1 MGSVKVSL
9 RRLFVGVGTVAAMTG
24 MAVLVA
30 PSVSA
35 TPAGGGIPLS
45 PKAPQFCQVG
55 SSSGADSFEEPT
67 APAHGFSTLSAGA
80 AIGPWTVTQNNVDL
94 MGADSWQAADG
105 DQSVDLSGSIAPIRG
120 AVARTFPT
128 DGLPLP
134 LFTYVVTFCLAGN
147 PDSGPAVKTGQVLLN
162 GTPVKDFSFDITGR
176 SPADMG
182 YRLET
187 LSFTSKAAEA
197 EIEFVSTTNT
207 AYGPVVDKVRFHK
220 CLLGLICS

>member
-1 MGSVKVSL
+1 MGSAKLSL
-9 RRLFVGVGTVAAMTG
+9 RRLFVGIGTVAALTG
-24 MAVLVA
+24 LTVLVT
-30 PSVSA
+30 PSASA
-35 TPAGGGIPLS
+35 NPAGSGVPAIPMI
-45 PKAPQFCQVG
+45 PQSCQVG
-55 SSSGADSFEEPT
+55 PSSSADSFEEPT
-67 APAHGFSTLSAGA
+67 APAGRFSTLPAGA
-80 AIGPWTVTQNNVDL
+80 AIGPWAVTQNNVDL
-94 MGADSWQAADG
+94 MGAGSWQAADG
-105 DQSVDLSGSIAPIRG
+105 VQSVDLSGSVFPFQG
-120 AVARTFPT
+120 AVARTFAT

-134 LFTYVVTFCLAGN
+134 LFTYIVTFCLAGN

-162 GTPVKDFSFDITGR
+162 GTPVKDFSFDVTGK

-207 AYGPVVDKVRFHK
+207 AYGPVIDKVRFHK